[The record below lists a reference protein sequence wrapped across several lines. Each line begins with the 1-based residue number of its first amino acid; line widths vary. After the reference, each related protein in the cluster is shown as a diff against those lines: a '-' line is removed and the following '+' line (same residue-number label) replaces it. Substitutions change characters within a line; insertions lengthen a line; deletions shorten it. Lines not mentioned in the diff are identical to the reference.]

1 MSDAYTGADASL
13 SRVEQVYRKIK
24 SSILSNEYPPGYQ
37 ALEPEIAKR
46 LGVSRTPVREALIRL
61 EAENLIELIPRRGM
75 RVQPLV
81 IEDILEINQIL
92 ISLETLAISILART
106 RPQRDMLDPMETSLT
121 EMDHAL
127 EQGDLEAWICADEKY
142 HRFLNVLSGNKRLAG
157 LVESLRAQSYRSR
170 RALVELGFK
179 LETTNDVY
187 RKLNQLIL
195 AGDWEKARIIFNEH
209 REAEVEALVSLL
221 DENRMSH
228 V

>member
-1 MSDAYTGADASL
+1 MSDAFTKTDAGL

-24 SSILSNEYPPGYQ
+24 ASILSNEYPPGYQ

-92 ISLETLAISILART
+92 TSLETLAIGLLGRIL
-106 RPQRDMLDPMETSLT
+106 PQRDMLDPMETSLN
-121 EMDHAL
+121 EMDRAL
-127 EQGDLEAWICADEKY
+127 EKGDLEAWICADEKY
-142 HRFLNVLSGNKRLAG
+142 HRFLNVLSGNKRLTRM
-157 LVESLRAQSYRSR
+157 VELLRAQSYRSR
-170 RALVELGFK
+170 RVLVDLGTK
-179 LETTNDVY
+179 LEVTNNVY
-187 RKLNQLIL
+187 RRLNQLIL
-195 AGDWEKARIIFNEH
+195 AGDWQKAQIIFNEH
-209 REAEVEALVSLL
+209 RTEEVEALVSLL
-221 DENRMSH
+221 NENRMSH

>member
-61 EAENLIELIPRRGM
+61 ESENLIELIPRRGM

-81 IEDILEINQIL
+81 IEDIFEINQIL
-92 ISLETLAISILART
+92 ISLETLAISLLARIHP
-106 RPQRDMLDPMETSLT
+106 RRDMLDPMETSLT

-127 EQGDLEAWICADEKY
+127 EKGDLEAWICAGEKY
-142 HRFLNVLSGNKRLAG
+142 HRFLNVLSGNKRLARM
-157 LVESLRAQSYRSR
+157 VESLRAQSYRSR

-179 LETTNDVY
+179 LEATNDAY
-187 RKLNQLIL
+187 RRLNQLIL
-195 AGDWEKARIIFNEH
+195 AGDWENAQIVFREH
-209 REAEVEALVSLL
+209 RAVEVEALVSLL
-221 DENRMSH
+221 DENRMSQ

>member
-24 SSILSNEYPPGYQ
+24 SSILSNEFPPGYQ

-81 IEDILEINQIL
+81 VEDILEINQIL
-92 ISLETLAISILART
+92 ISLETFAVSLLARIHL
-106 RPQRDMLDPMETSLT
+106 RRDMLDPMETSLT

-127 EQGDLEAWICADEKY
+127 EKGDLEAWICADEKY
-142 HRFLNVLSGNKRLAG
+142 HRFLNVLSGNKRLARM
-157 LVESLRAQSYRSR
+157 VESLRAQSYRSR

-179 LETTNDVY
+179 LETTNNAY

-195 AGDWEKARIIFNEH
+195 AGDWEKAQIVFHEH
-209 REAEVEALVSLL
+209 RAVEVEALVSLL
-221 DENRMSH
+221 NENRMSH